1 MGFIH
6 RTSLVKTAVMYAL
19 FELSTVSTLAITTIK
34 DISIT
39 LSVTNWLCEHRE
51 NSSFSVATQMIYLD
65 FPRDGALVSHTWHDR
80 WSLVRVNTPK
90 SKLIHTAT
98 QDHKHKGDVT
108 REVSS

>member
-1 MGFIH
+1 
-6 RTSLVKTAVMYAL
+6 
-19 FELSTVSTLAITTIK
+19 
-34 DISIT
+34 
-39 LSVTNWLCEHRE
+39 
-51 NSSFSVATQMIYLD
+51 MIYPD
-65 FPRDGALVSHTWHDR
+65 FLRNGALVSQTWHDR